1 MSRYLIISLGA
12 IVGANLRYII
22 QTWFSDRGWTAFP
35 YATLLINVTGAFI
48 LALFVTL
55 ATERLALDPNY
66 RLLVAV
72 GFCGAFTTFS
82 SLTYETW
89 SVGQAS
95 GWWLALVNL
104 GGSAVLGMLAT
115 FLGIVAARAL
125 GR

>member
-1 MSRYLIISLGA
+1 MDLDGGA
-12 IVGANLRYII
+12 DA
-22 QTWFSDRGWTAFP
+22 Q
-35 YATLLINVTGAFI
+35 ATLEQKVKLQTRWEEEDYMRAVAGKDRAGVLEGYGSTVLPGIKAEEEEG
-48 LALFVTL
+48 L
-55 ATERLALDPNY
+55 
-66 RLLVAV
+66 AV

-125 GR
+125 WR